1 MDTTT
6 YSNNNWKNANIDS
19 AVPSLCRKRPCNLGI
34 DEAGRGPVLGPM
46 VYSGCYY
53 PKDCEDDV
61 KSLGVSDSK
70 VLTESK
76 RIDIL
81 NLIHENDSYIG
92 YCLEVLSPAY
102 ISNCMYERSKIS
114 LNEVSHNSA
123 ASLIRRIINN
133 HDVLVENVFVD
144 TVGDPA
150 AYQAKLKEMFPALT
164 ITVSKKADSLFP
176 SVSAASICA
185 KVARDKI
192 LQEWKFPEDLS
203 IDVWGSGY
211 PGDSVTKNFLNS
223 SLDRIFGFPAL
234 VRFSWS
240 TAEKILEEKGVS
252 VKWLH
257 EVAEE
262 EDENTP
268 SVLQYFAKKRKLS
281 SGTEEPTPV
290 CKNNS
295 KRHFY
300 YIDRSLSR
308 VSEL

>member
-1 MDTTT
+1 
-6 YSNNNWKNANIDS
+6 
-19 AVPSLCRKRPCNLGI
+19 
-34 DEAGRGPVLGPM
+34 M
-46 VYSGCYY
+46 VNSTI
-53 PKDCEDDV
+53 PKKED
-61 KSLGVSDSK
+61 
-70 VLTESK
+70 
-76 RIDIL
+76 
-81 NLIHENDSYIG
+81 LIEPI
-92 YCLEVLSPAY
+92 
-102 ISNCMYERSKIS
+102 
-114 LNEVSHNSA
+114 
-123 ASLIRRIINN
+123 
-133 HDVLVENVFVD
+133 
-144 TVGDPA
+144 
-150 AYQAKLKEMFPALT
+150 
-164 ITVSKKADSLFP
+164 
-176 SVSAASICA
+176 
-185 KVARDKI
+185 VAII
-192 LQEWKFPEDLS
+192 LQRVRDCMLVGSVWSYYEDL
-203 IDVWGSGY
+203 IA
-211 PGDSVTKNFLNS
+211 DSVTKNFLNS